1 MKIKAK
7 NKAEWI
13 KVYAQQ
19 LAIGQNVLPKEKHF
33 EAAKRAYY
41 LTHKKSKK

>member
-13 KVYAQQ
+13 TLYAQQ
-19 LAIGQNVLPKEKHF
+19 LAKQQNVLPKDKHF
-33 EAAKRAYY
+33 EAAKRAYD
-41 LTHKKSKK
+41 LKPKKSKK